1 MNTLM
6 KCTVVL
12 AIIMGEAIAQPKV
25 LTGIDVLKKNA
36 FAPLIGK
43 RVGLITNQTGIDADG
58 KSTVEIL
65 SHAPGVKLRAIF
77 TPEHGFSGKEE
88 RENIPDSVEPK
99 SRVPVYSLYGATRR
113 PTAQMMAKIDVL
125 VYDIQDV
132 GARYYTYITTLGYAL
147 EEAAR
152 YKKNFIVLDRPVMI
166 RGDIVEGDILQDTAK
181 SFIGYFPIC
190 ARYGMTPG
198 EIAMMHKAMAKL
210 DVDLDVIECEGWNR
224 SMWFDETGL
233 PWRNPSPNIRNSTE
247 ALLYSGLGVLEAT
260 NLSVGRGTDTPFE
273 VYGAPFLKSN
283 ELADM
288 MNTIFMGGARFHP
301 VEFTPMS
308 GPFKGELCRGVRIE
322 ITDRNALRVSE
333 LMIKLANEIRK
344 QSGLW
349 NYHSENFRT
358 MVGTNDMIS
367 MFDANSCTCQ
377 ITSTFSAK
385 AAQFGHF
392 RQPYLLYK

>member
-1 MNTLM
+1 
-6 KCTVVL
+6 
-12 AIIMGEAIAQPKV
+12 
-25 LTGIDVLKKNA
+25 
-36 FAPLIGK
+36 
-43 RVGLITNQTGIDADG
+43 
-58 KSTVEIL
+58 
-65 SHAPGVKLRAIF
+65 
-77 TPEHGFSGKEE
+77 
-88 RENIPDSVEPK
+88 
-99 SRVPVYSLYGATRR
+99 
-113 PTAQMMAKIDVL
+113 

-152 YKKNFIVLDRPVMI
+152 YKKKFIVLDRPVMI
-166 RGDIVEGDILQDTAK
+166 RGDIVEGDMLQDTAK

-198 EIAMMHKAMAKL
+198 EIAAMHKAISKL
-210 DVDLDVIECEGWNR
+210 DVDLEVIKCEGWSR

-233 PWRNPSPNIRNSTE
+233 PWRNPSPNIRNITE

-260 NLSVGRGTDTPFE
+260 NLSVGRGTDMPFE

-288 MNTIFMGGARFHP
+288 MNAIFIGGARFHP
-301 VEFTPMS
+301 VEFTPAT

-344 QSGLW
+344 QSSLW

-367 MFDANSCTCQ
+367 MFDANACTCQ
-377 ITSTFSAK
+377 ITSTFTAK

-392 RQPYLLYK
+392 RQQYLLYK